1 MGITF
6 ADSGDYLCQTE
17 GAETGVFHEY
27 LRLFCITDRATLPQQ
42 KLQGF
47 ISLCR
52 EQALSWAKLTFWQLM
67 KLMFFALH
75 TTARLTD
82 AAYNNSDL

>member
-1 MGITF
+1 MNTVCFSRLYNLSIFPVHLVWMGITF

-52 EQALSWAKLTFWQLM
+52 EQALS
-67 KLMFFALH
+67 
-75 TTARLTD
+75 
-82 AAYNNSDL
+82 